1 MKYFTVDKSTG
12 SLDIKDSRILLIR
25 EFKALL
31 ENGRNKTETDKTGE
45 IKERAQ
51 KEFAFMFLYLDWES
65 PYFKYSEED
74 RQQAAFDDSEL
85 TEEQMTD
92 SLFIEACQK
101 YNELQDKIQELR
113 LLKGCLLTI
122 ENIIYYLEHVD
133 VNERN
138 PNDGKPIYKTKDV
151 IMEIKNAR
159 ELIKTVR
166 DLEKEVKEGASDESS
181 VRGNLELGYYD

>member
-12 SLDIKDSRILLIR
+12 SLDFSDSRILLIK

-31 ENGRNKTETDKTGE
+31 DSTRNKSKSDPEGE

-51 KEFAFMFLYLDWES
+51 KEFTFMFLYLDWES
-65 PYFKYSEED
+65 PYFKYPEED
-74 RQQAAFDDSEL
+74 RQQAAFDDSGL
-85 TEEQMTD
+85 TEEQMND
-92 SLFIEACQK
+92 PEFIEACKK

-113 LLKGCLLTI
+113 LLKGCMLTI

-166 DLEKEVKEGASDESS
+166 DLEKEVKEGVSDESS
-181 VRGNLELGYYD
+181 VRGGVELGYFD

>member
-12 SLDIKDSRILLIR
+12 SLDFSDSRILLIK

-31 ENGRNKTETDKTGE
+31 DNTRNKSKSDPEGE

-51 KEFAFMFLYLDWES
+51 KEFTFMFLYLDWES
-65 PYFKYSEED
+65 PYFKYPEED
-74 RQQAAFDDSEL
+74 RQQASFDDSGL
-85 TEEQMTD
+85 TEEQMND
-92 SLFIEACQK
+92 PEFIEACKK

-113 LLKGCLLTI
+113 LLKGCMLTI
-122 ENIIYYLEHVD
+122 ESIIYYSEHID

-138 PNDGKPIYKTKDV
+138 PSDGKPIYKTKDV

-166 DLEKEVKEGASDESS
+166 DLEKEVKEGVSDESS
-181 VRGNLELGYYD
+181 VRGGVELGYFD

>member
-12 SLDIKDSRILLIR
+12 SLDFSDSRILLIK

-31 ENGRNKTETDKTGE
+31 DSTRNKSKSDPEGE

-51 KEFAFMFLYLDWES
+51 KEFTFMFLYLDWES
-65 PYFKYSEED
+65 PYFKYPEED
-74 RQQAAFDDSEL
+74 RQQAAFDDSGL
-85 TEEQMTD
+85 TEEQMND
-92 SLFIEACQK
+92 PEFIEACKK

-113 LLKGCLLTI
+113 LLKGCMLTI

-159 ELIKTVR
+159 ERIKTVR
-166 DLEKEVKEGASDESS
+166 DLEKEVKEGVSDESS
-181 VRGNLELGYYD
+181 VRGGVELGYFD

>member
-12 SLDIKDSRILLIR
+12 SLDFSDSRILLIK
-25 EFKALL
+25 EFKVLL
-31 ENGRNKTETDKTGE
+31 DSTRNKSKSDPKGE

-51 KEFAFMFLYLDWES
+51 KEFTFMFLYLDWES
-65 PYFKYSEED
+65 PYFKYPEED
-74 RQQAAFDDSEL
+74 RQQAAFDDSGL
-85 TEEQMTD
+85 TEEQMND
-92 SLFIEACQK
+92 PEFIEACKK

-113 LLKGCLLTI
+113 LLKGCMLTI
-122 ENIIYYLEHVD
+122 ESIIYYLEHID

-138 PNDGKPIYKTKDV
+138 PSDGKPIYKTKDV

-166 DLEKEVKEGASDESS
+166 DLEKEVKEGVSDESS
-181 VRGNLELGYYD
+181 VRGGVELGYFD

>member
-12 SLDIKDSRILLIR
+12 SLDFSDSRILLIK

-31 ENGRNKTETDKTGE
+31 DSTRNKSKSDPKGE

-51 KEFAFMFLYLDWES
+51 KEFTFMFLYLDWES
-65 PYFKYSEED
+65 PYFKYPEED

-85 TEEQMTD
+85 TEEQMND
-92 SLFIEACQK
+92 PEFIEACKK

-113 LLKGCLLTI
+113 LLKGCMLTI
-122 ENIIYYLEHVD
+122 ESIIYYLEHID

-166 DLEKEVKEGASDESS
+166 DLEKEVKEGVSDESS
-181 VRGNLELGYYD
+181 VRGGVELGYFD

>member
-12 SLDIKDSRILLIR
+12 SLDFSDSRILLIK
-25 EFKALL
+25 EFKVLL
-31 ENGRNKTETDKTGE
+31 DSTRNKSKSDPKGE

-51 KEFAFMFLYLDWES
+51 KEFTFMFLYLDWES
-65 PYFKYSEED
+65 PYFKYPEED
-74 RQQAAFDDSEL
+74 RQQASFDDSGL
-85 TEEQMTD
+85 TEEQMND
-92 SLFIEACQK
+92 PEFIEACKK

-113 LLKGCLLTI
+113 LLKGCMLTI
-122 ENIIYYLEHVD
+122 ESIIYYLEHID

-138 PNDGKPIYKTKDV
+138 PSDGKPIYKTKDV

-166 DLEKEVKEGASDESS
+166 DLEKEVKEGVSDESS
-181 VRGNLELGYYD
+181 VRGGVELGYFD

>member
-12 SLDIKDSRILLIR
+12 SLDIKDSRILLIK

-31 ENGRNKTETDKTGE
+31 ENERNKTETDKTGE

-51 KEFAFMFLYLDWES
+51 KEFTFMFLYLDWES

-85 TEEQMTD
+85 TEEQMND

-113 LLKGCLLTI
+113 LLKGCMLTI

>member
-12 SLDIKDSRILLIR
+12 SLDFSDSRILLIK

-31 ENGRNKTETDKTGE
+31 DSTRNKSKSDPEGE

-51 KEFAFMFLYLDWES
+51 KEFTFMFLYLDWES
-65 PYFKYSEED
+65 PYFKYPEED

-85 TEEQMTD
+85 TEEQMND
-92 SLFIEACQK
+92 PEFIEACKK

-113 LLKGCLLTI
+113 LLKGCMLTI
-122 ENIIYYLEHVD
+122 ESIIYYLEHID

-138 PNDGKPIYKTKDV
+138 PSDGKPIYKTKDV

-166 DLEKEVKEGASDESS
+166 DLEKEVKEGVSDESS
-181 VRGNLELGYYD
+181 VRGGVELGYFD

>member
-12 SLDIKDSRILLIR
+12 SLDFSDPRILLIK

-31 ENGRNKTETDKTGE
+31 DSTRNKSKSDPDGE

-51 KEFAFMFLYLDWES
+51 KEFTFMFLYLDWES
-65 PYFKYSEED
+65 PYFKYPEED
-74 RQQAAFDDSEL
+74 RQQAAFDDSGL
-85 TEEQMTD
+85 TEEQMND
-92 SLFIEACQK
+92 PEFIEACKK

-113 LLKGCLLTI
+113 LLKGCMLTI

-166 DLEKEVKEGASDESS
+166 DLEKEVKEGVSDESS
-181 VRGNLELGYYD
+181 VRGGVELGYFD

>member
-51 KEFAFMFLYLDWES
+51 KEFTFMFLYLDWES

-85 TEEQMTD
+85 TEEQMND

-113 LLKGCLLTI
+113 LLKGCMLTI

>member
-1 MKYFTVDKSTG
+1 MKYFTVDKNNG
-12 SLDIKDSRILLIR
+12 ILDISDPRILLVK

-31 ENGRNKTETDKTGE
+31 DNKRNITPTDKKGE
-45 IKERAQ
+45 VKERAQ
-51 KEFAFMFLYLDWES
+51 KEFTFMFLYLDWES

-74 RQQAAFDDSEL
+74 RQQAAFEDSGL
-85 TEEQMTD
+85 TEKQMSD
-92 SLFIEACQK
+92 PIFVAACKK
-101 YNELQDKIQELR
+101 YEELQNKIQELR
-113 LLKGCLLTI
+113 LLKGCMLTI

-159 ELIKTVR
+159 ELIKTVK
-166 DLEKEVKEGASDESS
+166 DLEKEVKEGMSDESS
-181 VRGNLELGYYD
+181 VRGNIELGFFD

>member
-12 SLDIKDSRILLIR
+12 SLDFSDPRILLIK

-31 ENGRNKTETDKTGE
+31 DSTRNKSKSDPKGE

-51 KEFAFMFLYLDWES
+51 KEFTFMFLYLDWES
-65 PYFKYSEED
+65 PYFKYPEED
-74 RQQAAFDDSEL
+74 RQQAAFDDSGL
-85 TEEQMTD
+85 TEEQMND
-92 SLFIEACQK
+92 PEFIEACKK

-113 LLKGCLLTI
+113 LLKGCMLTI

-166 DLEKEVKEGASDESS
+166 DLEKEVKEGVSDESS
-181 VRGNLELGYYD
+181 VRGGVELGYFD

>member
-12 SLDIKDSRILLIR
+12 SLDFSDSRILLIK

-31 ENGRNKTETDKTGE
+31 DSTRNKSKSDPDGE

-51 KEFAFMFLYLDWES
+51 KEFTFMFLYLDWES
-65 PYFKYSEED
+65 PYFKYPEED

-85 TEEQMTD
+85 TEEQMND
-92 SLFIEACQK
+92 PEFIEACKK

-113 LLKGCLLTI
+113 LLKGCMLTI

-166 DLEKEVKEGASDESS
+166 DLEKEVKEGVSDESS
-181 VRGNLELGYYD
+181 VRGGVELGYFD

>member
-1 MKYFTVDKSTG
+1 M
-12 SLDIKDSRILLIR
+12 
-25 EFKALL
+25 
-31 ENGRNKTETDKTGE
+31 
-45 IKERAQ
+45 
-51 KEFAFMFLYLDWES
+51 DWES

>member
-12 SLDIKDSRILLIR
+12 SLDFSDSRILLIK

-31 ENGRNKTETDKTGE
+31 DSTRNKSKSDPEGE

-51 KEFAFMFLYLDWES
+51 KEFTFMFLYLDWES
-65 PYFKYSEED
+65 PYFKYPEED
-74 RQQAAFDDSEL
+74 RQQASFDDSGL
-85 TEEQMTD
+85 TEEQMND
-92 SLFIEACQK
+92 PEFIEACKK

-113 LLKGCLLTI
+113 LLKGCMLTI

-166 DLEKEVKEGASDESS
+166 DLEKEVKEGVSDESS
-181 VRGNLELGYYD
+181 VRGGVELGYFD

>member
-1 MKYFTVDKSTG
+1 MKYFTVDKNNGT
-12 SLDIKDSRILLIR
+12 LDISDPRILLVK

-31 ENGRNKTETDKTGE
+31 DNKRNITPTDKKGE
-45 IKERAQ
+45 VKERAQ
-51 KEFAFMFLYLDWES
+51 KEFTFMFLYLDWES

-74 RQQAAFDDSEL
+74 RQQAAFEDSGL
-85 TEEQMTD
+85 TEKQMSD
-92 SLFIEACQK
+92 PIFVAACKK
-101 YNELQDKIQELR
+101 YEELQNKIQELR
-113 LLKGCLLTI
+113 LLKGCMLTI

-159 ELIKTVR
+159 ELIKTVK
-166 DLEKEVKEGASDESS
+166 DLEKEVKEGMSDESS
-181 VRGNLELGYYD
+181 VRGNIELGFFD

>member
-1 MKYFTVDKSTG
+1 MKYFTVDKNNG
-12 SLDIKDSRILLIR
+12 ILDISDPRILLVK

-31 ENGRNKTETDKTGE
+31 DNKRNITPTDKKGE

-51 KEFAFMFLYLDWES
+51 KEFTFMFLYLDWES

-74 RQQAAFDDSEL
+74 RQQAAFEDSGL
-85 TEEQMTD
+85 TEKQMSD
-92 SLFIEACQK
+92 PIFVAACKK
-101 YNELQDKIQELR
+101 YEELQNKIQELR
-113 LLKGCLLTI
+113 LLKGCMLTI

-159 ELIKTVR
+159 ELIKTVK
-166 DLEKEVKEGASDESS
+166 DLEKEVKEGMSDESS
-181 VRGNLELGYYD
+181 VRGNIELGFFD

>member
-1 MKYFTVDKSTG
+1 
-12 SLDIKDSRILLIR
+12 
-25 EFKALL
+25 
-31 ENGRNKTETDKTGE
+31 
-45 IKERAQ
+45 
-51 KEFAFMFLYLDWES
+51 
-65 PYFKYSEED
+65 
-74 RQQAAFDDSEL
+74 
-85 TEEQMTD
+85 MTD

>member
-12 SLDIKDSRILLIR
+12 SLDFSDSRILLIK

-31 ENGRNKTETDKTGE
+31 DSTRNKSKSDPEGE

-51 KEFAFMFLYLDWES
+51 KEFTFMFLYLDWES
-65 PYFKYSEED
+65 PYFKYPEED

-85 TEEQMTD
+85 TEEQMND
-92 SLFIEACQK
+92 PEFIEACKK

-113 LLKGCLLTI
+113 LLKGCMLTI

-166 DLEKEVKEGASDESS
+166 DLEKEVKEGVSDESS
-181 VRGNLELGYYD
+181 VRGGVELGYFD

>member
-12 SLDIKDSRILLIR
+12 SLDFSDSRILLIK

-31 ENGRNKTETDKTGE
+31 DSTRNKSKSDPKGE

-51 KEFAFMFLYLDWES
+51 KEFTFMFLYLDWES
-65 PYFKYSEED
+65 PYFKYPEED
-74 RQQAAFDDSEL
+74 RQQASFDDSGL
-85 TEEQMTD
+85 TEEQMND
-92 SLFIEACQK
+92 PEFIEACKK

-113 LLKGCLLTI
+113 LLKGCMLTI
-122 ENIIYYLEHVD
+122 ESIIYYLEHID

-138 PNDGKPIYKTKDV
+138 PSDGKPIYKTKDV

-166 DLEKEVKEGASDESS
+166 DLEKEVKEGVSDESS
-181 VRGNLELGYYD
+181 VRGGVELGYFD

>member
-12 SLDIKDSRILLIR
+12 SLDFSDSRILLIK

-31 ENGRNKTETDKTGE
+31 DSTRNKSKSDPEGE

-51 KEFAFMFLYLDWES
+51 KEFTFMFLYLDWES
-65 PYFKYSEED
+65 PYFKYPEED
-74 RQQAAFDDSEL
+74 RQQASFDDSGL
-85 TEEQMTD
+85 TEEQMND
-92 SLFIEACQK
+92 PEFIEACKK

-113 LLKGCLLTI
+113 LLKGCMLTI
-122 ENIIYYLEHVD
+122 ESIIYYLEHID

-138 PNDGKPIYKTKDV
+138 PSDGKPIYKTKDV

-166 DLEKEVKEGASDESS
+166 DLEKEVKEGVSDESS
-181 VRGNLELGYYD
+181 VRGGVELGYFD

>member
-12 SLDIKDSRILLIR
+12 SLDFSDSRILLIK

-31 ENGRNKTETDKTGE
+31 DSTRNKSKSDPEGE

-51 KEFAFMFLYLDWES
+51 KEFTFMFLYLDWES
-65 PYFKYSEED
+65 PYFKYPEED

-85 TEEQMTD
+85 TEEQMND
-92 SLFIEACQK
+92 PEFIEACKK

-113 LLKGCLLTI
+113 LLKGCMLTI

-166 DLEKEVKEGASDESS
+166 DLEKEVKEGVSDESS
-181 VRGNLELGYYD
+181 VRGGIELGYFD

>member
-12 SLDIKDSRILLIR
+12 SLDIKDSRILLIK

-51 KEFAFMFLYLDWES
+51 KEFTFMFLYLDWES

>member
-12 SLDIKDSRILLIR
+12 SLDFSDSRILLIK

-31 ENGRNKTETDKTGE
+31 DSTRNKSKSDPKGE

-51 KEFAFMFLYLDWES
+51 KEFTFMFLYLDWES
-65 PYFKYSEED
+65 PYFKYPEED
-74 RQQAAFDDSEL
+74 RQQAAFDDSGL
-85 TEEQMTD
+85 TEEQMND
-92 SLFIEACQK
+92 PEFIEACKK

-113 LLKGCLLTI
+113 LLKGCMLTI
-122 ENIIYYLEHVD
+122 ESIIYYLEHID

-138 PNDGKPIYKTKDV
+138 PSDGKPIYKTKDV

-166 DLEKEVKEGASDESS
+166 DLEKEVKEGVSDESS
-181 VRGNLELGYYD
+181 VRGGVELGYFD

>member
-12 SLDIKDSRILLIR
+12 SLDFSDSRILLIK

-31 ENGRNKTETDKTGE
+31 DSTRNKSKSDPEGE

-51 KEFAFMFLYLDWES
+51 KEFTFMFLYLDWES
-65 PYFKYSEED
+65 PYFKYPEED
-74 RQQAAFDDSEL
+74 RQQAAFDDSGL
-85 TEEQMTD
+85 TEEQMND
-92 SLFIEACQK
+92 PEFIEACKK

-113 LLKGCLLTI
+113 LLKGCMLTI
-122 ENIIYYLEHVD
+122 ESIIYYLEHID

-138 PNDGKPIYKTKDV
+138 PSDGKPIYKTKDV

-166 DLEKEVKEGASDESS
+166 DLEKEVKEGVSDESS
-181 VRGNLELGYYD
+181 VRGGVELGYFD

>member
-12 SLDIKDSRILLIR
+12 SLDFSDPRILLIK

-31 ENGRNKTETDKTGE
+31 DSTRNKSKSDPEGE
-45 IKERAQ
+45 IRERAQ
-51 KEFAFMFLYLDWES
+51 KEFTFMFLYLDWES
-65 PYFKYSEED
+65 PYFKYPEED
-74 RQQAAFDDSEL
+74 RQQAAFDDSGL
-85 TEEQMTD
+85 TEEQMND
-92 SLFIEACQK
+92 PEFIEACKK

-113 LLKGCLLTI
+113 LLKGCMLTI

-166 DLEKEVKEGASDESS
+166 DLEKEVKEGVSDESS
-181 VRGNLELGYYD
+181 VRGGVELGYFD

>member
-12 SLDIKDSRILLIR
+12 SLDFSDSRILLIK

-31 ENGRNKTETDKTGE
+31 DSTRNKSKSDPEGE
-45 IKERAQ
+45 IRERAQ
-51 KEFAFMFLYLDWES
+51 KEFTFMFLYLDWES
-65 PYFKYSEED
+65 PYFKYPEED
-74 RQQAAFDDSEL
+74 RQQAAFDDSGL
-85 TEEQMTD
+85 TEEQMND
-92 SLFIEACQK
+92 PEFIEACKK

-113 LLKGCLLTI
+113 LLKGCMLTI

-166 DLEKEVKEGASDESS
+166 DLEKEVKEGVSDESS
-181 VRGNLELGYYD
+181 VRGGVELGYFD

>member
-12 SLDIKDSRILLIR
+12 SLDFSDPRILLIK

-31 ENGRNKTETDKTGE
+31 DSTRNKSKSDPKGE

-51 KEFAFMFLYLDWES
+51 KEFTFMFLYLDWES
-65 PYFKYSEED
+65 PYFKYPEED

-85 TEEQMTD
+85 TEEQMND
-92 SLFIEACQK
+92 PEFVEACKK

-113 LLKGCLLTI
+113 LLKGCMLTI
-122 ENIIYYLEHVD
+122 ESIIYYLEHID

-138 PNDGKPIYKTKDV
+138 PSDGKPIYKTKDV

-166 DLEKEVKEGASDESS
+166 DLEKEVKEGVSDESS
-181 VRGNLELGYYD
+181 VRGGVELGYFD

>member
-12 SLDIKDSRILLIR
+12 SLDIKDSRILLIK

-51 KEFAFMFLYLDWES
+51 KEFTFMFLYLDWES

-113 LLKGCLLTI
+113 LLKGCMLTI

>member
-12 SLDIKDSRILLIR
+12 SLDFSDSRILLIK

-31 ENGRNKTETDKTGE
+31 DSTRNKSKSDPDGE

-51 KEFAFMFLYLDWES
+51 KEFTFMFLYLDWES
-65 PYFKYSEED
+65 PYFKYPEED
-74 RQQAAFDDSEL
+74 RQQAAFDDSGL
-85 TEEQMTD
+85 TEEQMND
-92 SLFIEACQK
+92 PEFIEACKK

-113 LLKGCLLTI
+113 LLKGCMLTI

-166 DLEKEVKEGASDESS
+166 DLEKEVKEGVSDESS
-181 VRGNLELGYYD
+181 VRGGVELGYFD